1 MLVQVAVIF
10 LCLAFGE
17 ALVELTGIK
26 IPGSIIGMIMLTT
39 LLQSGLIKPR
49 QVSGA
54 CQALISNM
62 GFFFIPA
69 GVGLMLYLDLI
80 AAEWIPILVA
90 SALSTVIVMLVT
102 SFVHQR
108 LRRHAPHSR

>member
-1 MLVQVAVIF
+1 
-10 LCLAFGE
+10 
-17 ALVELTGIK
+17 
-26 IPGSIIGMIMLTT
+26 
-39 LLQSGLIKPR
+39 
-49 QVSGA
+49 
-54 CQALISNM
+54 
-62 GFFFIPA
+62 
-69 GVGLMLYLDLI
+69 VGLMLYLDLI